1 MICSVVQQIDETN
14 EIDQDFNIIRHT
26 YKTTC
31 LMTYRL
37 FTQWDLI
44 SYILSKFFSTLLDFQ

>member
-1 MICSVVQQIDETN
+1 MFGNIIYIHLNTRFMIFNAVQQIDETN
-14 EIDQDFNIIRHT
+14 EIDQYFNIIRHT

-31 LMTYRL
+31 LMICRL

-44 SYILSKFFSTLLDFQ
+44 